1 MRTNNVQERANRE
14 IKRRYRSVQAFP
26 SRESLLRLVGA
37 VMLEEEDGW
46 AHNRVFSP
54 GSAARAWEAPGAPAP
69 DGALARAIAEA
80 EATADGIVRSIV
92 DRYGKKE

>member
-1 MRTNNVQERANRE
+1 MILPLHRVSE
-14 IKRRYRSVQAFP
+14 ITIHFT
-26 SRESLLRLVGA
+26 

-54 GSAARAWEAPGAPAP
+54 ESAARAWEAPGAPAP